1 MVTMKKT
8 DVKKT
13 ERSKEFLAEEWL
25 EIVLKGQDKGGGR
38 FCRHGVCSFMGRQ
51 PLTFRP
57 VKRKPELEKRFME
70 SRIMESRIMES
81 RTMGNRFRGTR
92 NSWSGQE
99 ELDSERN
106 RYGERLRDKTELTEE
121 AEAAEETEM
130 KGQLVQKS
138 QTARWEEAVRHVLLF
153 LPEVLV
159 YMGSF
164 LSFLGNEVLTEVC
177 GILEFY
183 GRENAVR
190 RQWEREEKEE
200 KKENLEGKQRNSK
213 NRTALDTQKEET
225 MDWNTAFAV
234 LRKFYEEKWDYLNGC
249 PRNEKAWDEEGELQC
264 KIYVSKK
271 RGLDRDQR
279 MEVLKLYETMEDR
292 KVREAVRVI
301 CG

>member
-1 MVTMKKT
+1 MKKT

-25 EIVLKGQDKGGGR
+25 EIVLKGQDKGEGR
-38 FCRHGVCSFMGRQ
+38 FCRYGVCSFMGRQ
-51 PLTFRP
+51 PLTFWP
-57 VKRKPELEKRFME
+57 VKRKPELEKQFME

-81 RTMGNRFRGTR
+81 RTMKNRFRGTR
-92 NSWSGQE
+92 NSWFGQE
-99 ELDSERN
+99 DLDSF
-106 RYGERLRDKTELTEE
+106 
-121 AEAAEETEM
+121 
-130 KGQLVQKS
+130 
-138 QTARWEEAVRHVLLF
+138 LLF
-153 LPEVLV
+153 W
-159 YMGSF
+159 
-164 LSFLGNEVLTEVC
+164 GNEVLTEIGGV
-177 GILEFY
+177 LEFY
-183 GRENAVR
+183 GKENAVR

>member
-1 MVTMKKT
+1 MAKT
-8 DVKKT
+8 
-13 ERSKEFLAEEWL
+13 SGG
-25 EIVLKGQDKGGGR
+25 IGGGAVQNLPVELGRDLPNLFRDLQKRVPMQQR
-38 FCRHGVCSFMGRQ
+38 FNM
-51 PLTFRP
+51 
-57 VKRKPELEKRFME
+57 
-70 SRIMESRIMES
+70 
-81 RTMGNRFRGTR
+81 
-92 NSWSGQE
+92 
-99 ELDSERN
+99 
-106 RYGERLRDKTELTEE
+106 Y
-121 AEAAEETEM
+121 
-130 KGQLVQKS
+130 
-138 QTARWEEAVRHVLLF
+138 LLF
-153 LPEVLV
+153 W
-159 YMGSF
+159 
-164 LSFLGNEVLTEVC
+164 GNEVLTEIGGV
-177 GILEFY
+177 LEFY
-183 GRENAVR
+183 GKENAVR